1 MNAYPNIT
9 VIASLIADTSRS
21 IFLSALLDGR
31 ALPAGELAYMAG
43 VSPQTASNH
52 LAKLVAGGLLEVE
65 QQGRHRYYRLASEDI
80 ADLIEKMASIA
91 PPVEVRSLK
100 QSNQLQQLSY
110 ARTCY
115 SHLAGKLGTSLC
127 EAFLKRGYLSE
138 QENNAHSKEFL
149 ITEEGEQWFTTF
161 GIQLQLKPGS
171 RRAIARKCLDW
182 SERRHHVS
190 GLLGDQLVHRLLELN
205 WIRQKSGSRAVEV
218 TETGKSGL
226 YDVLDISI

>member
-21 IFLSALLDGR
+21 IFLAALLDGR

-52 LAKLVAGGLLEVE
+52 LAKLVAGGLLQVE
-65 QQGRHRYYRLASEDI
+65 QQGRHRYYRLASQEI

-91 PPVEVRSLK
+91 PPAQIRSLK
-100 QSNQLQQLSY
+100 QSSQLQQLSH

-115 SHLAGKLGTSLC
+115 DHLAGKLGTSLC
-127 EAFLKRGYLSE
+127 EALLESGYLVE
-138 QENNAHSKEFL
+138 PNEPQSKDYL
-149 ITEEGEQWFTTF
+149 ITEKGSQWLSSF
-161 GIQLQLKPGS
+161 GIKLQSKPGS

-182 SERRHHVS
+182 SERRHHLS
-190 GLLGDQLVHRLLELN
+190 GLLGEQLFQRLLELN
-205 WIRQKSGSRAVEV
+205 WIRQKPGSRSIEV

-226 YDVLDISI
+226 YEVLEISL

>member
-52 LAKLVAGGLLEVE
+52 LAKLVTGGLLEVE
-65 QQGRHRYYRLASEDI
+65 QQGRHRYYRLANEDI
-80 ADLIEKMASIA
+80 ANLIEKMASIA
-91 PPVEVRSLK
+91 PPAQIRSLK

-115 SHLAGKLGTSLC
+115 GHLAGKLGVLLC
-127 EAFLKRGYLSE
+127 EALLRRGYLVE
-138 QENNAHSKEFL
+138 HKEAQDKDYL
-149 ITEEGEQWFTTF
+149 ITEKGLQWFSSF
-161 GIQLQLKPGS
+161 GIKLQLKSGS

-182 SERRHHVS
+182 SERRHHLS
-190 GLLGDQLVHRLLELN
+190 GLLGEQLVKRLLELD
-205 WIRQKSGSRAVEV
+205 WIRQKTGSRSVEV
-218 TETGKSGL
+218 TEAGKSGL
-226 YDVLDISI
+226 YELLGISL

>member
-9 VIASLIADTSRS
+9 VIASLIAETSRS

-52 LAKLVAGGLLEVE
+52 LAKLVAGGLLQVE
-65 QQGRHRYYRLASEDI
+65 QQGRHRYYRLASQEI

-91 PPVEVRSLK
+91 PPAQIRSLK
-100 QSNQLQQLSY
+100 QSSQLQQLSH

-115 SHLAGKLGTSLC
+115 DHLAGKLGTSLC
-127 EAFLKRGYLSE
+127 EALLESGYLVE
-138 QENNAHSKEFL
+138 PNEPQSKDYL
-149 ITEEGEQWFTTF
+149 ITEKGSQWLSSF
-161 GIQLQLKPGS
+161 GIKLQSKPGS

-182 SERRHHVS
+182 SERRHHLS
-190 GLLGDQLVHRLLELN
+190 GLLGEQLFHRLLELN
-205 WIRQKSGSRAVEV
+205 WIRQKPGSRSIEV
-218 TETGKSGL
+218 TKAGKSGL
-226 YDVLDISI
+226 YEVLDISL

>member
-9 VIASLIADTSRS
+9 IIASLIADTSRS
-21 IFLSALLDGR
+21 VFLSALLDGR

-65 QQGRHRYYRLASEDI
+65 QQGRHRYYRLAGQEI

-91 PPVEVRSLK
+91 PPVQIRSLR
-100 QSNQLQQLSY
+100 QSNQLRQLSY

-115 SHLAGKLGTSLC
+115 NHLAGRLGTSLC
-127 EAFLKRGYLSE
+127 EALLKKGYLVEPKGE
-138 QENNAHSKEFL
+138 QGKDYL
-149 ITEEGEQWFTTF
+149 ITEKGSQWFNEF
-161 GIQLQLKPGS
+161 GIKFQLKNGS

-182 SERRHHVS
+182 SERRYHLS
-190 GLLGDQLVHRLLELN
+190 GVLGEQFVYRLLELN
-205 WIRQKSGSRAVEV
+205 WIRQKAGSRSVEL
-218 TETGKSGL
+218 TEAGKSGL
-226 YDVLDISI
+226 HEVLDISL

>member
-21 IFLSALLDGR
+21 IFLAALLDGR

-52 LAKLVAGGLLEVE
+52 LAKLVAGGLLQVE
-65 QQGRHRYYRLASEDI
+65 QQGRHRYYRLASQEI

-91 PPVEVRSLK
+91 PPAQIRSLK
-100 QSNQLQQLSY
+100 QSSQLQHLSY

-115 SHLAGKLGTSLC
+115 NHLAGKLGTSLC
-127 EAFLKRGYLSE
+127 EALLKSGYLVE
-138 QENNAHSKEFL
+138 PNEPQSKNYL
-149 ITEEGEQWFTTF
+149 ITEKGWQWFSSF
-161 GIQLQLKPGS
+161 GIKLQSKPGS

-182 SERRHHVS
+182 SERRHHLS
-190 GLLGDQLVHRLLELN
+190 GLLGEQLFHRLLELN
-205 WIRQKSGSRAVEV
+205 WIRQKTGSRSIEV
-218 TETGKSGL
+218 TEAGKSGL
-226 YDVLDISI
+226 YEMLEISL

>member
-9 VIASLIADTSRS
+9 VIASLIADASRS
-21 IFLSALLDGR
+21 TILSALLDGR

-52 LAKLVAGGLLEVE
+52 LAKLVAGGLLKVE
-65 QQGRHRYYRLASEDI
+65 QQGRHRYYRLASQEV

-91 PPVEVRSLK
+91 PPAQIRSLK

-115 SHLAGKLGTSLC
+115 GHLAGKLGTSLC
-127 EAFLKRGYLSE
+127 EALLKKGYLVEPE
-138 QENNAHSKEFL
+138 QALSKDYL
-149 ITEEGEQWFTTF
+149 ITEKGMQWFTAF
-161 GIQLQLKPGS
+161 GIKLPLKSGS

-182 SERRHHVS
+182 SERRHHLS
-190 GLLGDQLVHRLLELN
+190 GLLGEQLVHRLLELN
-205 WIRQKSGSRAVEV
+205 WIRQKAGSRSVEV
-218 TETGKSGL
+218 TEAGKSGL
-226 YDVLDISI
+226 YEVLDISL

>member
-21 IFLSALLDGR
+21 IFLAALLDGR

-52 LAKLVAGGLLEVE
+52 LAKLVAGGLLQVE
-65 QQGRHRYYRLASEDI
+65 QQGRHRYYRLASQEI

-91 PPVEVRSLK
+91 PPAQIRSLK
-100 QSNQLQQLSY
+100 QSSQLQQLSH

-115 SHLAGKLGTSLC
+115 DHLAGKLGTSLC
-127 EAFLKRGYLSE
+127 EALLESGYLVE
-138 QENNAHSKEFL
+138 PNEPQSKDYL
-149 ITEEGEQWFTTF
+149 ITEKGSQWLSSF
-161 GIQLQLKPGS
+161 GIKLQSKPGS

-182 SERRHHVS
+182 SERRHHLS
-190 GLLGDQLVHRLLELN
+190 GLLGEQLFHRLLELN
-205 WIRQKSGSRAVEV
+205 WIRQKPGSRSIEV
-218 TETGKSGL
+218 TEAGKSGL
-226 YDVLDISI
+226 YEVLEISL

>member
-21 IFLSALLDGR
+21 IFLSALLDGQ

-43 VSPQTASNH
+43 VTPQTASNH
-52 LAKLVAGGLLEVE
+52 LAKLVTGGLLQVE
-65 QQGRHRYYRLASEDI
+65 QQGRHRYYRLASQDI

-91 PPVEVRSLK
+91 PPAQIRSLK

-115 SHLAGKLGTSLC
+115 NHLAGKLGTSIC
-127 EAFLKRGYLSE
+127 EALLKRGYLVE
-138 QENNAHSKEFL
+138 PKEVQSKDYL
-149 ITEEGEQWFTTF
+149 ITEKGSQWFSSF
-161 GIQLQLKPGS
+161 GIQLQSKPGS

-182 SERRHHVS
+182 SERRHHLS
-190 GLLGDQLVHRLLELN
+190 GLLGEQLVHRLLELN
-205 WIRQKSGSRAVEV
+205 WIRQKTGSRSVEV
-218 TETGKSGL
+218 TEAGKSGL
-226 YDVLDISI
+226 YEVLGISV